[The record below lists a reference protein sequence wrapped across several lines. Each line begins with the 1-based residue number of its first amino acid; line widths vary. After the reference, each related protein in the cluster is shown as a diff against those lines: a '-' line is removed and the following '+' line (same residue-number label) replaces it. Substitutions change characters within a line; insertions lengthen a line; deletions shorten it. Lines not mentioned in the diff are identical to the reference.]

1 MEYLSI
7 RQISEK
13 WGISIRRI
21 QVLCAKN
28 RIPGATKIGSYW
40 AIPADAEKPND
51 ERIKSGKYIKEKQSM
66 GQKETIVNLLN
77 TYGTMTQRA
86 LAEAIYGDKNHGP
99 NIYAALM
106 GLVNS
111 GAVLRTGSN
120 PSYYSLSGVDIII
133 QEKPVQTKKGYR
145 DVTGDAIT
153 NETMEEAESL
163 VQGTDNYGPEN
174 ELITRCL
181 QKFPMNTDPDVVAMK
196 VGLIDITNST
206 HLSQHKSKI
215 SMAELANII
224 AAIPNIDDR
233 IAAGDPEVVNEIARS
248 NGKINLFSFAS
259 KYCCYHNRNLY
270 GRDDYSILDT
280 ILKEYLPRYFDD
292 VTKGQ
297 IQKWQD
303 SFNYKAYNDYITRK
317 LDEYCITVEHRKR
330 KFDHFVWYKNRQ
342 IGWCI

>member
-1 MEYLSI
+1 MS
-7 RQISEK
+7 
-13 WGISIRRI
+13 
-21 QVLCAKN
+21 
-28 RIPGATKIGSYW
+28 
-40 AIPADAEKPND
+40 
-51 ERIKSGKYIKEKQSM
+51 
-66 GQKETIVNLLN
+66 QKETIVNMLKTN
-77 TYGTMTQRA
+77 GTMTQGA

-99 NIYAALM
+99 NIYATLI
-106 GLVNS
+106 GLVKN

-120 PSYYSLSGVDIII
+120 PSYYSLSGAEIII
-133 QEKPVQTKKGYR
+133 PEKSQKTTKGYR
-145 DVTGDAIT
+145 DVSGDIIT
-153 NETMEEAESL
+153 NEAMEEAETL

-181 QKFPMNTDPDVVAMK
+181 RKFPKNSDPDIVAMK

-215 SMAELANII
+215 SMVELANII
-224 AAIPNIDDR
+224 AAIPYIDER
-233 IAAGDPEVVNEIARS
+233 IADGDPEVVNEIARC

-280 ILKEYLPRYFDD
+280 VLKEYLPRYFDD
-292 VTKGQ
+292 VTKNQ

-317 LDEYCITVEHRKR
+317 LDELGITVEFRKR
-330 KFDHFVWYKNRQ
+330 KFDLFVWYKNR
-342 IGWCI
+342 

>member
-1 MEYLSI
+1 MS
-7 RQISEK
+7 
-13 WGISIRRI
+13 
-21 QVLCAKN
+21 
-28 RIPGATKIGSYW
+28 
-40 AIPADAEKPND
+40 
-51 ERIKSGKYIKEKQSM
+51 
-66 GQKETIVNLLN
+66 QKETIVNMLKTN
-77 TYGTMTQRA
+77 GTMTQGA

-99 NIYAALM
+99 NIYATLI
-106 GLVNS
+106 GLVKN

-120 PSYYSLSGVDIII
+120 PSYYSLSGAEIII
-133 QEKPVQTKKGYR
+133 PEKSQKTTKGYR
-145 DVTGDAIT
+145 DVSGDIIT
-153 NETMEEAESL
+153 NEAMEEAETL

-181 QKFPMNTDPDVVAMK
+181 RKFPKNTDPDIVAMK

-215 SMAELANII
+215 SMVELANII
-224 AAIPNIDDR
+224 AAIPYIDER
-233 IAAGDPEVVNEIARS
+233 IADGDPEVVNEIARS

-280 ILKEYLPRYFDD
+280 VLKEYLPRYFDD
-292 VTKGQ
+292 VTKNQ

-317 LDEYCITVEHRKR
+317 LDELGITVECRKR
-330 KFDHFVWYKNRQ
+330 KFDLFVWYKNR
-342 IGWCI
+342 

>member
-1 MEYLSI
+1 MS
-7 RQISEK
+7 
-13 WGISIRRI
+13 
-21 QVLCAKN
+21 
-28 RIPGATKIGSYW
+28 
-40 AIPADAEKPND
+40 
-51 ERIKSGKYIKEKQSM
+51 
-66 GQKETIVNLLN
+66 QKETIVNMLKTN
-77 TYGTMTQRA
+77 GTMTQGA

-99 NIYAALM
+99 NIYATLI
-106 GLVNS
+106 GLVKN

-120 PSYYSLSGVDIII
+120 PSYYSLSGAEIII
-133 QEKPVQTKKGYR
+133 PEKSQKSTKGYR
-145 DVTGDAIT
+145 DVSGDIIT
-153 NETMEEAESL
+153 NEAMEEAEAL

-181 QKFPMNTDPDVVAMK
+181 RKFPKNTDPDIVAMK

-215 SMAELANII
+215 SMVELANII
-224 AAIPNIDDR
+224 ASIPDIDER

-280 ILKEYLPRYFDD
+280 VLKEYLPRYFDD
-292 VTKGQ
+292 ITKGQ

-303 SFNYKAYNDYITRK
+303 GFNYKAYNDYITKK
-317 LDEYCITVEHRKR
+317 LDECGITVNHRKR
-330 KFDHFVWYKNRQ
+330 KFDHFVWYKNR
-342 IGWCI
+342 